1 MPKDDIKSLFS
12 DYLTHE
18 KQYSPE
24 TIKAYMAD
32 LDNFQAFMKDAGIAQ
47 LDQVAY
53 RDIRIYLGNLQRGGL
68 SRKSISRHLSSLRSA
83 YNLLLDREL
92 VSENPFNYVKTAKT
106 GLKLPDFFYESEIQ
120 SLFDSVQ
127 GSDPIALR
135 NRALLEFLYGTGAR
149 VSEVRDL
156 AINQVDLTADMVLLR
171 GKGNKD
177 RYVPIGSFCHDA
189 LVDYLEN
196 GRSQLMAKGHYED
209 NEHVFLFVNYKGEQL
224 TSQGIAYI
232 LDQIVKNSATTLSI
246 HPHKLRHSFATHLLN
261 NGADIRTVQELLGHA
276 SLSTTQIYTHLS
288 KEKLRDNY
296 LQFHPHAKQ
305 KKEHPKD

>member
-18 KQYSPE
+18 RQYSPE

-32 LDNFQAFMKDAGIAQ
+32 LDNFQSFMKDAGIAQ

-127 GSDPIALR
+127 GNDPIALR

-189 LVDYLEN
+189 LVDYLEI

-232 LDQIVKNSATTLSI
+232 LDQMVKKSATTLSI

-296 LQFHPHAKQ
+296 LQFHPHAKK
-305 KKEHPKD
+305 KKERPKD

>member
-18 KQYSPE
+18 RQYSPE

-127 GSDPIALR
+127 GNDPIALR

-209 NEHVFLFVNYKGEQL
+209 NEHMFLFVNYKGEQL

-232 LDQIVKNSATTLSI
+232 LDQMVKKSATTLSI

-296 LQFHPHAKQ
+296 LQFHPHAKK

>member
-18 KQYSPE
+18 RQYSPE

-53 RDIRIYLGNLQRGGL
+53 RDIRIYLSNLQRGGL

-83 YNLLLDREL
+83 YNLLLDSEL

-232 LDQIVKNSATTLSI
+232 LDQMVKKSATTLSI

-296 LQFHPHAKQ
+296 LQFHPHAKK
-305 KKEHPKD
+305 KKERPKD

>member
-1 MPKDDIKSLFS
+1 MPATNVKDLFR

-18 KQYSPE
+18 RQYSVD
-24 TIKAYMAD
+24 TIKAYLAD
-32 LDNFQAFMKDAGIAQ
+32 LENFETFIKEAGIPEY
-47 LDQVAY
+47 DQVTY
-53 RDIRIYLGNLQRGGL
+53 RDIRIYLGNLQRANL

-83 YNLLLDREL
+83 YNLLLDRGYI
-92 VSENPFNYVKTAKT
+92 SENPFNYVKTAKH

-120 SLFDSVQ
+120 TLFNSVQ
-127 GSDPIALR
+127 GSDPISLR
-135 NRALLEFLYGTGAR
+135 NKALLEFLYGTGAR

-156 AINQVDLTADMVLLR
+156 TIGQIDLNADIVLLH
-171 GKGNKD
+171 GKGQKD

-189 LVDYLEN
+189 LVEYLEN
-196 GRSQLMAKGHYED
+196 GRKQLMIKGNL
-209 NEHVFLFVNYKGEQL
+209 NEEEHAFVFVNYRGEQL

-232 LDQIVKNSATTLSI
+232 LDQIVKKSATTLSI

-288 KEKLRDNY
+288 KEKLRDSY
-296 LQFHPHAKQ
+296 LQFHPHAKLT
-305 KKEHPKD
+305 KERLQD

>member
-18 KQYSPE
+18 RQYSPE

-53 RDIRIYLGNLQRGGL
+53 RDIRIYLGNLQRDGL

-106 GLKLPDFFYESEIQ
+106 GLKLPDFFYESEVQ

-127 GSDPIALR
+127 GNDPIALR

-196 GRSQLMAKGHYED
+196 GRSQLIAKGHFEGA
-209 NEHVFLFVNYKGEQL
+209 EHAFVFVNYKGEQL

-232 LDQIVKNSATTLSI
+232 LDQMVKKSATTLSI

-296 LQFHPHAKQ
+296 LQFHPHAKK
-305 KKEHPKD
+305 KKERPKD

>member
-1 MPKDDIKSLFS
+1 MPTDDFKGLFS

-18 KQYSPE
+18 RQYSPE

-32 LDNFQAFMKDAGIAQ
+32 LENFQAFMKDAGIDQ

-53 RDIRIYLGNLQRGGL
+53 RDIRIYLGNLQRDGL

-83 YNLLLDREL
+83 YKLLLDREL

-120 SLFDSVQ
+120 TLFDSVQ
-127 GSDPIALR
+127 GNDLIALR

-156 AINQVDLTADMVLLR
+156 AINQVDLTADMVLLH

-196 GRSQLMAKGHYED
+196 GRSQLMAKGHFD
-209 NEHVFLFVNYKGEQL
+209 DTEHVFVFVNYKGEQL

-232 LDQIVKNSATTLSI
+232 LDQIVKKSATTLSI

-305 KKEHPKD
+305 KKERPKD

>member
-18 KQYSPE
+18 RQYSPE

-127 GSDPIALR
+127 GNDPISLR

-232 LDQIVKNSATTLSI
+232 LDQMVKKSATTLSI

-296 LQFHPHAKQ
+296 LQFHPHAKK
-305 KKEHPKD
+305 KKERPKD

>member
-18 KQYSPE
+18 RQYSPE

-127 GSDPIALR
+127 GNDPIALR

-232 LDQIVKNSATTLSI
+232 LDQMVKKSATTLSI

-296 LQFHPHAKQ
+296 LQFHPHAKK
-305 KKEHPKD
+305 KKERPKD

>member
-18 KQYSPE
+18 RQYSPE

-196 GRSQLMAKGHYED
+196 GRSQLMAKGHYEY

-232 LDQIVKNSATTLSI
+232 LDQMVKKSATTLSI

-296 LQFHPHAKQ
+296 LQFHPHAKK
-305 KKEHPKD
+305 KKERPKD

>member
-1 MPKDDIKSLFS
+1 MPKDDIKSLFN

-18 KQYSPE
+18 RQYSPE

-32 LDNFQAFMKDAGIAQ
+32 LDNFQAFMKDAGISQ

-53 RDIRIYLGNLQRGGL
+53 RDIRIYLGNLQRSGL

-92 VSENPFNYVKTAKT
+92 VNENPFNYVKTAKT

-127 GSDPIALR
+127 GNDPIALR

-196 GRSQLMAKGHYED
+196 GRRQLMAKGHFED
-209 NEHVFLFVNYKGEQL
+209 AEHAFAFVNYKGEQL

-232 LDQIVKNSATTLSI
+232 LDQMVKKSATTLSI

-305 KKEHPKD
+305 KKERPKD

>member
-1 MPKDDIKSLFS
+1 MPTDDFKGLFS
-12 DYLTHE
+12 DYLTYE
-18 KQYSPE
+18 RQYSPE

-32 LDNFQAFMKDAGIAQ
+32 LENFQAFMKDAGIDQ

-53 RDIRIYLGNLQRGGL
+53 RDIRIYLGNLQRDGL

-83 YNLLLDREL
+83 YKLLLDREL

-106 GLKLPDFFYESEIQ
+106 GLKLPNFFYESEIQ
-120 SLFDSVQ
+120 TLFDSVQ
-127 GSDPIALR
+127 GNDLIALR

-156 AINQVDLTADMVLLR
+156 AINQVDLTADMVLLH

-196 GRSQLMAKGHYED
+196 GRSQLMAKGHFD
-209 NEHVFLFVNYKGEQL
+209 DAEHAFVFVNYKGEQL

-232 LDQIVKNSATTLSI
+232 LDQIVKKSATTLSI

-305 KKEHPKD
+305 KKERPKD

>member
-1 MPKDDIKSLFS
+1 MPTDDFKSLFS

-18 KQYSPE
+18 RQYSPE

-232 LDQIVKNSATTLSI
+232 LDQMVKKSATTLSI

-296 LQFHPHAKQ
+296 LQFHPHAKK
-305 KKEHPKD
+305 KKERPKD

>member
-1 MPKDDIKSLFS
+1 MPKDDIKNLFS

>member
-18 KQYSPE
+18 RQYSPE

-127 GSDPIALR
+127 GNDPIALR

-224 TSQGIAYI
+224 TIQGIAYI
-232 LDQIVKNSATTLSI
+232 LDQMVKKSATTLSI

-296 LQFHPHAKQ
+296 LQFHPHAKK
-305 KKEHPKD
+305 KKERPKD

>member
-1 MPKDDIKSLFS
+1 MPKDDIKILFN

-18 KQYSPE
+18 RQFSPE
-24 TIKAYMAD
+24 TIKAYMSD
-32 LDNFQAFMKDAGIAQ
+32 LDNFQAFMKDAGIDQ

-127 GSDPIALR
+127 GNDPIALR

-196 GRSQLMAKGHYED
+196 GRSQLIAKGHFEGT
-209 NEHVFLFVNYKGEQL
+209 EHGFVFVNYKGEQL

-232 LDQIVKNSATTLSI
+232 LDQMVKKPANTLSI

-288 KEKLRDNY
+288 KEKLRDDY

-305 KKEHPKD
+305 KKERPKD

>member
-1 MPKDDIKSLFS
+1 MPTKDFKSIFS

-18 KQYSPE
+18 RQYSEE
-24 TIKAYMAD
+24 TIKAYLAD
-32 LDNFQAFMKDAGIAQ
+32 LDSFQAFMLDADISQ
-47 LDQVAY
+47 LDQVSY
-53 RDIRIYLGNLQRGGL
+53 RDIRIYLGKLQREGL
-68 SRKSISRHLSSLRSA
+68 SRKSISRHLSSLRSV
-83 YNLLLDREL
+83 YNMLLDRGY

-120 SLFDSVQ
+120 SLFDSVEAT
-127 GSDPIALR
+127 DPISLR
-135 NRALLEFLYGTGAR
+135 NRALLEYLYGTGAR
-149 VSEVRDL
+149 VSEARDL
-156 AINQVDLTADMVLLR
+156 SLVQLDLTADMVLLH
-171 GKGNKD
+171 GKGQKD

-189 LVDYLEN
+189 MTDYLEN
-196 GRSQLMAKGHYED
+196 GRGQLMAKGKLEKD
-209 NEHVFLFVNYKGEQL
+209 EHMFVFVNYRGEQL

-232 LDQIVKNSATTLSI
+232 LDQIVKKSATTLSI

-288 KEKLRDNY
+288 KERLRDNY

-305 KKEHPKD
+305 KKERLQD

>member
-53 RDIRIYLGNLQRGGL
+53 RDIRIYLGNLQRDGL

>member
-18 KQYSPE
+18 RQYSPE

-232 LDQIVKNSATTLSI
+232 LDQMVKKSATTLSI

-296 LQFHPHAKQ
+296 LQFHPHAKK
-305 KKEHPKD
+305 KKERPKD